1 MSQTILVVDDEIQI
15 VRVLRGYLEQAGYR
29 VLVAYNGEEAL
40 YTARQERPDLVV
52 LDLQLPKIDGL
63 EFTRRIR
70 AEQPN
75 LAILMLTARVEEMDR
90 IVGLELGADDYVT
103 KPFSPREVVA
113 RVRAVLRRGQT
124 QSAPAILRVG
134 DLVLDH
140 DRREVRRSD
149 TPIELTPTE
158 FDLLAVF
165 MAAPQR
171 VFSRA
176 ALLEAVQGVAFE
188 AYERTIDAHIKN
200 LRRKL
205 EVDPADPQIIVTV
218 RGAGYR
224 LELPETP

>member
-40 YTARQERPDLVV
+40 YTARQERPDLVI
-52 LDLQLPKIDGL
+52 LDLQLPKVDGL

-90 IVGLELGADDYVT
+90 VVGLELGADDYVT

-113 RVRAVLRRGQT
+113 RVRAVLRRGHT
-124 QSAPAILRVG
+124 QAAPAILRAG
-134 DLVLDH
+134 ELVLDH
-140 DRREVRRSD
+140 DRREVRRRD
-149 TPIELTPTE
+149 APIELTPTE